1 MSASAKHVVL
11 GGNGVVGR
19 ETVRALTGQGLATA
33 SVGRSPS
40 AAPEAESVVADLLD
54 LCDVVRALESAGTAY
69 LTAGLFYSAAA
80 WGKGWPSIVEN
91 TIGACVAHGTHL
103 VYFDN
108 VHAYGKVTTPMTES
122 TSIRPT
128 SRKGQIR
135 AAALQML
142 TDAARDRG
150 LVYTVGRRADFYG
163 PGASNSVFNN
173 FAIEKI
179 SAGKDP
185 VARGTSPRPPR
196 FPESS
201 TWRSLR
207 PVGSGTARCPRPLCG
222 SVPSSTWAPARRSR
236 WHTSTPLPISLIPL
250 YLRKPSTSNR
260 HRTPKESPLRSPE
273 ASPAPDREPG
283 MAV

>member
-11 GGNGVVGR
+11 GGNGVIGR
-19 ETVRALTGQGLATA
+19 ETVRALTSQGLATV

-40 AAPEAESVVADLLD
+40 ASPEAESIVADLLD
-54 LCDVVRALESAGTAY
+54 PREVVRALESAGTAY
-69 LTAGLFYSAAA
+69 LTAGLYYSAAA
-80 WGKGWPSIVEN
+80 WEKEWPSIVEN

-108 VHAYGKVTTPMTES
+108 VYAYGKVTTPMTES

-142 TDAARDRG
+142 TDAARARG
-150 LVYTVGRRADFYG
+150 LVYTVGRSADFYG

-179 SAGKDP
+179 AAGKDP
-185 VARGTSPRPPR
+185 VWLFNAHQPHSLTYTRDIGQSLVVLGTDQRARGRVWHLP
-196 FPESS
+196 
-201 TWRSLR
+201 
-207 PVGSGTARCPRPLCG
+207 TAAAL
-222 SVPSSTWAPARRSR
+222 
-236 WHTSTPLPISLIPL
+236 
-250 YLRKPSTSNR
+250 
-260 HRTPKESPLRSPE
+260 
-273 ASPAPDREPG
+273 
-283 MAV
+283 